1 MFYTK
6 NLFLILSLLFST
18 MLLNGQNVIYVSQ
31 TAAGTNT
38 GDSWTNAY
46 TDLQS
51 ALGVAANGDQIW
63 VAQGI
68 YVPGTLP
75 EETFT
80 LTDGVELYG
89 GFLGTESLL
98 DQRNPEE
105 NPTILSGDVNQDDV
119 YGAVVWYSGWNVTTP
134 NSHHIMSGVGLSRST
149 VIDGFTFEAGYV
161 AIGGGSSYLSNSGGG
176 LFLQNSSPTVRNCV
190 FRRNLA
196 SSGRGG
202 AIYTSGGHPLIS
214 DCTFD
219 ENYAYL
225 GRGAGIAIHDA
236 GNLTVIS
243 SSFTD
248 NFMKGADIGQALG
261 GAIYSDIQA
270 GTVRVMDCS
279 FTNNTATTVYVTG
292 QNPNYGGAIYSAG
305 DSLQVYNSIFTGN
318 ESHIGG
324 AIAVFSNLLL
334 VNTVMNDN
342 VAFALDGTFFSFGD
356 RGGAIY
362 FGGSAADGSI
372 IANSTIINNSA
383 GEGAGINNAIDIP
396 FLLHN
401 SIVYG
406 NVATGEDVWI
416 LKAQIGGD
424 FDSFY
429 SCVEGVLQTEPG
441 EDPPNPANFPGCIDT
456 DPMIDM
462 ASSQLVLMD
471 NSPCIDAGKNSFYS
485 SLWPDEGFDRTNRF
499 IDNPDVVDTGDGLAP
514 IIDMGAS
521 ENAASGACD
530 PNNIAPATGLNVSF
544 SGNQFTLSWTALPG
558 TGPCQIQAG
567 TSAANA
573 QSIVVQGDSPS
584 SKTFPSSFLTAGQTY
599 GWRVRCACSS
609 SPTTA
614 GPWSAINNFSLPAG
628 IASPESSDPFGAEQF
643 RVFPNPG
650 HELYTVQVENHRA
663 SQIVVRNV
671 LGQVVWQT
679 KLSLESATYNLQLD
693 GPSGLYF
700 FQLIGNDGQPI
711 ATTKVM
717 KR

>member
-1 MFYTK
+1 M
-6 NLFLILSLLFST
+6 
-18 MLLNGQNVIYVSQ
+18 
-31 TAAGTNT
+31 
-38 GDSWTNAY
+38 
-46 TDLQS
+46 
-51 ALGVAANGDQIW
+51 
-63 VAQGI
+63 
-68 YVPGTLP
+68 PGALP

-80 LTDGVELYG
+80 LSDGVELYG
-89 GFLGTESLL
+89 GFLGTETAL
-98 DQRNPEE
+98 DQRNPED
-105 NPTILSGDVNQDDV
+105 NPTVLSGDINQDDV

-161 AIGGGSSYLSNSGGG
+161 GIGGGASYLSHSGGG
-176 LFLQNSSPTVRNCV
+176 LFLENSSPTVRQCL

-214 DCTFD
+214 DCIFD

-225 GRGAGIAIHDA
+225 GRGAAIAINEG

-243 SSFTD
+243 SSFTN
-248 NFMKGADIGQALG
+248 NFMKGADIAQALG
-261 GAIYSDIQA
+261 GAIYSDVQA
-270 GTVRVMDCS
+270 GTVRVLECS
-279 FTNNTATTVYVTG
+279 FTDNTATTVYATG

-324 AIAVFSNLLL
+324 AIAVFSNLLM
-334 VNTVMNDN
+334 VNTVMSEN
-342 VAFALDGTFFSFGD
+342 VAFALDGSFFSFGD

-362 FGGSAADGSI
+362 FIGTAADGSV
-372 IANSTIINNSA
+372 IANSTIVNNSA
-383 GEGAGINNAIDIP
+383 GEGAGINNPIDEP

-416 LKAQIGGD
+416 LKAQVGGS
-424 FDSFY
+424 FDPFF
-429 SCVEGVLQTEPG
+429 SCVEGLLQTEPG
-441 EDPPNPANFPGCIDT
+441 EDPPNPENFPGCIDT

-462 ASSQLVLMD
+462 TSSQLVLME
-471 NSPCIDAGKNSFYS
+471 NSPCIDAGKNSYYNPN
-485 SLWPDEGFDRTNRF
+485 WPTEGFDRTNRF

-530 PNNIAPATGLNVSF
+530 PDNIAQASGLNVSF

-567 TSAANA
+567 TSLTNA

-584 SKTFPSSFLTAGQTY
+584 SKTLSSSFLTAGQTY

-614 GPWSAINNFSLPAG
+614 GPWSAIDYFSLPAG
-628 IASPESSDPFGAEQF
+628 IGSIESEDPLNANVF

-650 HELYTVQVENHRA
+650 NEVYQVQVDNETA

-671 LGQVVWQT
+671 LGQVLWQR
-679 KLSLESATYNLQLD
+679 KLTSETSTYDIQID
-693 GPSGLYF
+693 GPSGIYF
-700 FQLIGNDGQPI
+700 FQLMNIEGQPI
-711 ATTKVM
+711 TTTKVM
-717 KR
+717 KL